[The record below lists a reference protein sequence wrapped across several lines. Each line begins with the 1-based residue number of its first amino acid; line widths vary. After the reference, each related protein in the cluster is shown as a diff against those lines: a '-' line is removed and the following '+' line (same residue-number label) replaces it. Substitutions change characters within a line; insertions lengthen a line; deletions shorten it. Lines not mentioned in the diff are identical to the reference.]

1 MKPRKSASQGFCN
14 DLSFSNKLRNQG
26 KSNEA
31 FEVMLSALTLEE
43 IIGLKLEC
51 SSRLTGGKM
60 YGFNLWSNIV
70 DITKEALYNA
80 VIVKPQVSEETTYGS
95 IIVPDLG
102 KEVNEIGEV
111 VSVGPGQ
118 TTITGELI
126 PSSLKIGD
134 IVVLPTQGF
143 TKIPYDGEEYYV
155 GPENQVLAKIN
166 KKADLGEALNDT
178 LENIS
183 EEEINQIKDISNE

>member
-60 YGFNLWSNIV
+60 YGFNLWSKVV

-80 VIVKPQVSEETTYGS
+80 VISVSATNKEATR
-95 IIVPDLG
+95 ILG
-102 KEVNEIGEV
+102 INE
-111 VSVGPGQ
+111 Q
-118 TTITGELI
+118 TFK
-126 PSSLKIGD
+126 SLKRKYNIR
-134 IVVLPTQGF
+134 
-143 TKIPYDGEEYYV
+143 EEYD
-155 GPENQVLAKIN
+155 I
-166 KKADLGEALNDT
+166 DLE
-178 LENIS
+178 
-183 EEEINQIKDISNE
+183 